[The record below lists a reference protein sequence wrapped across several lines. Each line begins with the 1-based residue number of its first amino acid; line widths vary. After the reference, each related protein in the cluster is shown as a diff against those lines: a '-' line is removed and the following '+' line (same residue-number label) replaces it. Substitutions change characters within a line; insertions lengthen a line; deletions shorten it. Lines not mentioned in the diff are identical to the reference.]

1 MDIEEFIDDRRPS
14 WNRLREL
21 LTVAE
26 TSAPWELGADGIEEL
41 VHLYRQVCSDLNQAR
56 SFTAQGALLDE
67 LNQLAG
73 RGYRFVYRG
82 GRRGRFAE
90 RLKAFFAYELPA
102 TFRRQGRTV
111 LAAALAMLL
120 GAGFAF
126 MAVLADRFQA
136 EDLIPEQF
144 FSASPKER
152 VEQIEA
158 EEERIETLEQG
169 LVFGASLYVHNIQ
182 VAFLAFSL
190 GALTVFGAYW
200 ILFYNGTILGAV
212 AALYLLDGVE
222 VFFLAW
228 VGPHG
233 ALELPAIVFAGAAGL
248 VAGRALYLPGN
259 LTRQASLRRAFPS
272 VVRLLIG
279 TCVILVVAGLVEG
292 SFSQYSAKTVPYA
305 FKISLAVGLFGGL
318 VTYLF
323 LWKRRSVL
331 WRPDDSV

>member
-1 MDIEEFIDDRRPS
+1 MDIEHFITDRRPS
-14 WNRLREL
+14 WNRLEDL
-21 LTVAE
+21 LDVAE
-26 TSAPWELGADGIEEL
+26 TSAPWELGAAGIEEL

-56 SFTAQGALLDE
+56 SFTAHGALLDE

-82 GRRGRFAE
+82 GRPGRLKE
-90 RLKAFFAYELPA
+90 RVKAFFAYELPGN
-102 TFRRQGRTV
+102 FRRQWRSVT
-111 LAAALAMLL
+111 AAAMAMLL
-120 GAGFAF
+120 GAFLGFV
-126 MAVLADRFQA
+126 AVMGDRHQA
-136 EDLIPEQF
+136 EDLIPQEF

-152 VEQIEA
+152 VENIEK
-158 EEERIETLEQG
+158 EEERIETLEEG

-190 GALTVFGAYW
+190 GALTILGAYW
-200 ILFYNGTILGAV
+200 ILFYNGIILGAV
-212 AALYLLDGVE
+212 AALYVLDGVE
-222 VFFLAW
+222 IFFLAW

-259 LTRQASLRRAFPS
+259 LTRQASLRRALPS
-272 VVRLLIG
+272 IVRLLLG
-279 TCVILVVAGLVEG
+279 TFLILVVAGLVEG

-305 FKISLAVGLFGGL
+305 LKIGLSVALFSGL

-323 LWKRRSVL
+323 FWRRRSVT
-331 WRPDDSV
+331 WQPVDSV